1 MRAVM
6 AAVVQREGR
15 YMICR
20 RGPGR
25 RLEGVWEFPGGKLE
39 AGETPEQGLAREL
52 REELKIKTQVGR
64 ILDAQLESEF
74 NEFLILY
81 YLVRITEGAPA
92 LTEHSEIRYVL
103 PGELMEYEFS
113 TADAKVAAKLAGGEI
128 VT

>member
-1 MRAVM
+1 MKVVM
-6 AAVVQREGR
+6 AAVVEKDGK

-52 REELKIKTQVGR
+52 REELKIETDIGP

-74 NEFLILY
+74 HEFIILY
-81 YLVRITEGAPA
+81 YRARIIYGEPAPDVEVRHVDRIWCNAVGKQC
-92 LTEHSEIRYVL
+92 HSN
-103 PGELMEYEFS
+103 P
-113 TADAKVAAKLAGGEI
+113 
-128 VT
+128 

>member
-52 REELKIKTQVGR
+52 REELKIETQVGQ

>member
-52 REELKIKTQVGR
+52 REELKIETQVGR

-81 YLVRITEGAPA
+81 YLVRITAGAPA

>member
-1 MRAVM
+1 MRVVM
-6 AAVVQREGR
+6 AAVVEKDGR

-52 REELKIKTQVGR
+52 REELKIDAEIGR

-74 NEFLILY
+74 NEFIILY
-81 YLVRITEGAPA
+81 YHARIISGEPA

-103 PGELMEYEFS
+103 PCELREFEFS
-113 TADAKVAAKLAGGEI
+113 TADSKAAAKLVEVLI
-128 VT
+128 

>member
-81 YLVRITEGAPA
+81 YLVRITGGAPA

-103 PGELMEYEFS
+103 PGELTEYEFS